1 MLVDTHCHLD
11 FPHFDADREVTLERA
26 RGAGIEFIVNPGS
39 DMESSRRAVSLAG
52 NYPDVYAAVG
62 IHPHNALSL
71 DAAALTELRALAQ
84 SPKVVA
90 IGEIGLDYYRDLSPR
105 AAQEEAFRLQLDL
118 AAELDKPVIIHDRD
132 AHADVAR
139 ILEEWSN
146 ARGSK
151 GGWPAGVL
159 HAFSGDR
166 ELAEAGFRWG
176 FMVAI
181 GGPLTFQNARRLQGL
196 ARELPLIHLVVE
208 TDAPYLS
215 PHPYRGQR
223 NEPARVTLVAETLA
237 ALHGLPL
244 AEIARQTTTNARRLF
259 RIK

>member
-11 FPHFDADREVTLERA
+11 FPHFDADREETLERA
-26 RGAGIEFIVNPGS
+26 RRAGIDFIVNPGS
-39 DMESSRRAVSLAG
+39 DLESSRRAVALADR
-52 NYPDVYAAVG
+52 YPDVYAAVG
-62 IHPHNALSL
+62 VHPHHASSL
-71 DAAALTELRALAQ
+71 DAAALADLRALAQ
-84 SPKVVA
+84 HPKVVA

-105 AAQEEAFRLQLDL
+105 AAQEEAFRHQLDL

-139 ILEEWSN
+139 ILEEWSR
-146 ARGSK
+146 ARGSR
-151 GGWPAGVL
+151 GEQVTGVL

-166 ELAEAGFRWG
+166 ALAEAGFRWG
-176 FMVAI
+176 FMVAL

-196 ARELPLIHLVVE
+196 ARELPLSHLVVE

-223 NEPARVTLVAETLA
+223 NEPARVTLVAEMLA
-237 ALHGLPL
+237 ALLGLSL
-244 AEIARQTTTNARRLF
+244 AEAARRTTANARRLF
-259 RIK
+259 RIA